1 MSAVRNDDDVS
12 RAQLALEVAISK
24 FNWTTEREHGRF
36 ALDAAIYTL
45 NAAELRLRAAI
56 QRDRS
61 LFCLDP
67 LDKQTNR
74 GRSVKIGYGH
84 RYRRRNR

>member
-1 MSAVRNDDDVS
+1 MRDTQTVTLPEELLKAKRFY
-12 RAQLALEVAISK
+12 EVALNR
-24 FNWTTEREHGRF
+24 FNWTSEREHGRF

-61 LFCLDP
+61 LFCLDA
-67 LDKQTNR
+67 LEK
-74 GRSVKIGYGH
+74 RSYGGNPSH
-84 RYRRRNR
+84 G